1 MTKEKALEK
10 LVEVE
15 RQLSDLTVA
24 RDELRAIVLD
34 VNGYNP
40 DRKGPKRGPTF
51 HSIIKLLRKHEKLT
65 SGRLIELLPDVSKK
79 TIFNLMY
86 NLHRQKI
93 VKKDGPNYQ
102 LIKGK

>member
-24 RDELRAIVLD
+24 RDELRAIVLSN
-34 VNGYNP
+34 NGYNP
-40 DRKGPKRGPTF
+40 DRNGRKRGPTF
-51 HSIIKLLRKHEKLT
+51 QSIIQLLNKHKQLT
-65 SGRLIELLPDVSKK
+65 SGRIVELLPNVPKK
-79 TIFNLMY
+79 TVFNLMY